1 MKASN
6 LPVLMHSKIVVKMSP
21 ANSREGIWEV
31 IPCHKVLPI
40 IFWKPFWR
48 EKASEGGLTSPPIT
62 KERVQRWRGETW
74 GWKACREHVVPLQ
87 WSLAAVQHK
96 VSWFHQVWRPWRD
109 TEQLRKGSAWE
120 KGFCA
125 PEQMVFSWRLGLCS
139 CLLARGQGEVE
150 TPAWQEV
157 SLNSLKW
164 EPSEPRQDRYLFKS
178 SCQRYLSPLS
188 DRRSCHFHSGHRVL
202 PRLHDPQAEQH
213 STGLGWGSL
222 QAQWHHLTFLSSS
235 PGGSVGTTAMRKF
248 YTQKLSVLFF
258 F

>member
-21 ANSREGIWEV
+21 ANSRGGIWEV
-31 IPCHKVLPI
+31 LPCHKVLPI

-96 VSWFHQVWRPWRD
+96 VSWFHQVWRPCRD

-125 PEQMVFSWRLGLCS
+125 PEQMVFSSRLGLCS

-150 TPAWQEV
+150 TQHGKRWAWIHWSESHLNRGRAGIYLKAAVRDIYLPFPTDVPVTSTPVTASYHGCMTLKLNNTALDLDEALYKHSDITSHSCPPVQED
-157 SLNSLKW
+157 
-164 EPSEPRQDRYLFKS
+164 Q
-178 SCQRYLSPLS
+178 
-188 DRRSCHFHSGHRVL
+188 
-202 PRLHDPQAEQH
+202 
-213 STGLGWGSL
+213 
-222 QAQWHHLTFLSSS
+222 
-235 PGGSVGTTAMRKF
+235 
-248 YTQKLSVLFF
+248 
-258 F
+258 